1 MIRRGQ
7 SESARASDRKRLNV
21 AEFLT
26 TLIQT

>member
-1 MIRRGQ
+1 VVVE

-21 AEFLT
+21 AGFLT